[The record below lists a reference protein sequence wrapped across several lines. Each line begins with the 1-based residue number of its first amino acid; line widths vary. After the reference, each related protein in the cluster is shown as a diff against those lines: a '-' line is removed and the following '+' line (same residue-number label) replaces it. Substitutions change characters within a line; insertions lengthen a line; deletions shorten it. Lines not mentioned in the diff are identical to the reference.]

1 MRYTE
6 RLRIYRENQKIAA
19 SGCYIVGETAVR
31 LPKTGEMLAQET
43 VYLPPDAAV
52 SAAPGERTPF
62 LISGHQMQTDT
73 ISAVL
78 ALRASGVTGEI
89 IALNFANAMAAGGG
103 YRLGGDAQEE
113 SLCRC
118 SLLYPAIR
126 GNRQFYRPHRL
137 RPTPFYSDRMLISPD
152 VPVFRRADGTLLAEP
167 VFCTFLTCAAVNRR
181 IAKLLLR
188 SDRRITAAM
197 RQRVERIVAVIAERS
212 PAAAVLGAFGC
223 GAFGNRRKVILPMF
237 EDAVSRLM
245 PARVQIVFADPRA
258 DS

>member
-1 MRYTE
+1 MRYAD

-19 SGCYIVGETAVR
+19 SGCYDADGQQIR
-31 LPKTGEMLAQET
+31 LPKTGAELAQDT
-43 VYLPPDAAV
+43 VCLEPDALKPEPA
-52 SAAPGERTPF
+52 ERKQVF
-62 LISGHQMQTDT
+62 RLSEHFMQTDT

-78 ALRASGVTGEI
+78 QLRAEGVTGEI
-89 IALNFANAMAAGGG
+89 VALNFANAMAAGGG

-137 RPTPFYSDRMLISPD
+137 HPTPFYSDRIMISPA
-152 VPVFRRADGTLLAEP
+152 VPVIRSSDGTLLP
-167 VFCTFLTCAAVNRR
+167 VPTECTFLTCAAVNRR

-188 SDRRITAAM
+188 SDRRIEAAM
-197 RQRVERIVAVIAERS
+197 RQRIEKIVAAAAERR

-223 GAFGNRRKVILPMF
+223 GAFGNRRSAVLPMF
-237 EDAVSRLM
+237 EDAVNRLM
-245 PARVQIVFADPRA
+245 PDSVRVVFADPHRG
-258 DS
+258 